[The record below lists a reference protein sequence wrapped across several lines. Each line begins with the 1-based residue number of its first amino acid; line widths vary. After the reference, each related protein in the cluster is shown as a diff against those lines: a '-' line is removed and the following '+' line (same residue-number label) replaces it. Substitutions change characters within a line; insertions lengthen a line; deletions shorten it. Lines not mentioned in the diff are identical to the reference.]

1 MNYQP
6 DLISTAVKMIAALA
20 VLLVFLISALYVSK
34 RVLGRGAPRYS
45 GGMIRILSSIHVG
58 VKKTITMVEVPGA
71 VLVLGVTNDH
81 IRLLT
86 KIEDESL
93 LDRFEVSE
101 NQTMPGSFLNHLKSL
116 SAKYKK
122 KTDEI

>member
-1 MNYQP
+1 MNYEP
-6 DLISTAVKMIAALA
+6 DLISTAVKMFAALA
-20 VLLVFLISALYVSK
+20 VLLVLLVLALYVSK
-34 RVLGRGAPRYS
+34 RLLGRGGPRYS
-45 GGMIRILSSIHVG
+45 AGMIRILSSIHVG

-93 LDRFEVSE
+93 LDQFEVSE
-101 NQTMPGSFLNHLKSL
+101 NQAMPGSFLNHLKSL
-116 SAKYKK
+116 LEKK
-122 KTDEI
+122 

>member
-6 DLISTAVKMIAALA
+6 DLMASAVKMFAGLAL
-20 VLLVFLISALYVSK
+20 LLAFLLAALYVSK
-34 RVLGRGAPRYS
+34 RYLRRGGPRYS
-45 GGMIRILSSIHVG
+45 GGMMRVLSSIHVG
-58 VKKTITMVEVPGA
+58 VKKSVTMVEVPGA

-93 LDRFEVSE
+93 LDQFQIPE
-101 NQTMPGSFLNHLKSL
+101 NEALSGSFLDELKSL
-116 SAKYKK
+116 SAKFKK
-122 KTDEI
+122 RTDKS

>member
-1 MNYQP
+1 MNYEP
-6 DLISTAVKMIAALA
+6 DLISTAVKMFAALA
-20 VLLVFLISALYVSK
+20 VLLILLVLALYVSK
-34 RVLGRGAPRYS
+34 RLLGRGAPRYS

-101 NQTMPGSFLNHLKSL
+101 NQAMPESFLNHLKSL
-116 SAKYKK
+116 SGKYKK
-122 KTDEI
+122 KTGET

>member
-6 DLISTAVKMIAALA
+6 DLISTAVKMFAALA

-34 RVLGRGAPRYS
+34 RVLGRGVPRYS

-93 LDRFEVSE
+93 LGQFEVSE

-116 SAKYKK
+116 STKYKK

>member
-1 MNYQP
+1 MNYEP
-6 DLISTAVKMIAALA
+6 DLISTAVKMFAALA
-20 VLLVFLISALYVSK
+20 VLLVLLVLALYVSK
-34 RVLGRGAPRYS
+34 RLLGRGAPRYS
-45 GGMIRILSSIHVG
+45 GLIRILSSIHVG

-93 LDRFEVSE
+93 LDQFEVSE
-101 NQTMPGSFLNHLKSL
+101 NQAMPGSFLNHLKSL
-116 SAKYKK
+116 LEKK
-122 KTDEI
+122 SKKAGET

>member
-6 DLISTAVKMIAALA
+6 DLMTSAVKMFAGFAL
-20 VLLVFLISALYVSK
+20 LLVFLLAALYVSK
-34 RVLGRGAPRYS
+34 RYLRRGGPRYS
-45 GGMIRILSSIHVG
+45 GGMMRVLSSVHVG
-58 VKKTITMVEVPGA
+58 VKKSVTMVEVPGT

-93 LDRFEVSE
+93 LDQFELPE
-101 NQTMPGSFLNHLKSL
+101 NQTLSGSFLDELKGL
-116 SAKYKK
+116 SEKFKK
-122 KTDEI
+122 K

>member
-6 DLISTAVKMIAALA
+6 DLMTSAVKMFAALA
-20 VLLVFLISALYVSK
+20 VLLAFLVAALYVS
-34 RVLGRGAPRYS
+34 RRFLRRGGPRYS
-45 GGMIRILSSIHVG
+45 SGMMRVLSSIHVG
-58 VKKTITMVEVPGA
+58 VKKSVTMVEVPGA

-93 LDRFEVSE
+93 LDRFEVPE
-101 NQTMPGSFLNHLKSL
+101 NQTMSGSFMDELKNL
-116 SAKYKK
+116 SAKFKK
-122 KTDEI
+122 RPDET